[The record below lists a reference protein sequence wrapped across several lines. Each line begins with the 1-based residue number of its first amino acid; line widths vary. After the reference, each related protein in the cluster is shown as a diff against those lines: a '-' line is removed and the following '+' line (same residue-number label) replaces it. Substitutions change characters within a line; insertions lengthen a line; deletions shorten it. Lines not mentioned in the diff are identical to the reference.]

1 MLIRACDF
9 ELNLQYIRSAALNC
23 RYDKNKKAVLSQGN
37 RAMQRIFVT
46 MTLDCYYFTNLHSLH
61 KSRSWKRNYLWC
73 RVL

>member
-37 RAMQRIFVT
+37 RAMQRIFVYT
-46 MTLDCYYFTNLHSLH
+46 HDSWLLLFYKFTFTA
-61 KSRSWKRNYLWC
+61 
-73 RVL
+73 